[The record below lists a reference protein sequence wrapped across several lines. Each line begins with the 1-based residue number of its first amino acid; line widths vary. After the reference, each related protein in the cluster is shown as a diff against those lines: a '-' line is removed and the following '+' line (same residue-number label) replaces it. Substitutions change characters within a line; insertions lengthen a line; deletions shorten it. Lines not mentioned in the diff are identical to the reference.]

1 MLHGKPYK
9 VGVQEDCPTELEP
22 DRRAGVKRGVGSS
35 GEPGERD
42 VWKEEKGEAS
52 VLVAVGREGAG

>member
-1 MLHGKPYK
+1 MLHGKPYI

-22 DRRAGVKRGVGSS
+22 DRRGVKRGAGSS

-52 VLVAVGREGAG
+52 VLVAVGREDAG